1 MIKIINDLFKR
12 FITGLSGDIVD
23 TSDESLGK
31 DSPNHDGQ
39 VSETEYAGLEP
50 NFSLDTLKDSKRL
63 LNYILCIRFFSGMHS
78 IVSASQFPYTNL
90 SQGCH

>member
-50 NFSLDTLKDSKRL
+50 NFSLDTLKDIKRKFISLRSL
-63 LNYILCIRFFSGMHS
+63 LSPEEFQLSHYDLP
-78 IVSASQFPYTNL
+78 IVL
-90 SQGCH
+90 GEG

>member
-31 DSPNHDGQ
+31 ASPNHDGQ

-50 NFSLDTLKDSKRL
+50 NFSLDTLKDIKKKVYLSE
-63 LNYILCIRFFSGMHS
+63 ITS
-78 IVSASQFPYTNL
+78 FP
-90 SQGCH
+90 

>member
-31 DSPNHDGQ
+31 DSPNHDGLFGHSQ
-39 VSETEYAGLEP
+39 RHKKE
-50 NFSLDTLKDSKRL
+50 SLSL
-63 LNYILCIRFFSGMHS
+63 
-78 IVSASQFPYTNL
+78 
-90 SQGCH
+90 

>member
-39 VSETEYAGLEP
+39 VSETENAGLEP
-50 NFSLDTLKDSKRL
+50 TPKS
-63 LNYILCIRFFSGMHS
+63 
-78 IVSASQFPYTNL
+78 P
-90 SQGCH
+90 